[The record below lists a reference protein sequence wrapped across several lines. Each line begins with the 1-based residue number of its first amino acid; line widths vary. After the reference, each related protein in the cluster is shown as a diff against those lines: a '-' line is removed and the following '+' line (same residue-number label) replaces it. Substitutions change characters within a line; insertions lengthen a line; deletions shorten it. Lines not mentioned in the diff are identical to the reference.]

1 MWDYKE
7 VRYRFERRDI
17 YIASGI
23 LAILSFIFYAIYL
36 FANRSN
42 YIDPVLNAKPAEITA
57 IVLSP
62 ENAIKTEYNLVNRS
76 ITIDSYNSKF
86 KILDALNRAKPHST
100 NHPNPKWLC
109 LLTIVKQSEKYS
121 CKIYSSTNKGVL
133 IYFYSHGS
141 WGFNL
146 GEYRSDSL
154 GTILES
160 ITEDIC
166 KMKI

>member
-1 MWDYKE
+1 MWDDKA

-17 YIASGI
+17 YITLGI
-23 LAILSFIFYAIYL
+23 LATLTFIIYAIYL
-36 FANRSN
+36 FMNSSN
-42 YIDPVLNAKPAEITA
+42 YVYPVLNSNPAEITA

-62 ENAIKTEYNLVNRS
+62 ENAIKTDFNLVNHS
-76 ITIDSYNSKF
+76 ITIDSDKSKF
-86 KILDALNRAKPHST
+86 EILNALNRAKPYSAD
-100 NHPNPKWLC
+100 HPKPKWLC

-154 GTILES
+154 GTVLES
-160 ITEDIC
+160 IAGNI
-166 KMKI
+166 KN

>member
-109 LLTIVKQSEKYS
+109 LLTI
-121 CKIYSSTNKGVL
+121 L
-133 IYFYSHGS
+133 
-141 WGFNL
+141 
-146 GEYRSDSL
+146 D
-154 GTILES
+154 
-160 ITEDIC
+160 
-166 KMKI
+166 

>member
-57 IVLSP
+57 IVHSP